1 MFLLFV
7 VTPIIISSYE
17 NMITNKEYVLF
28 WFWFQSEIH
37 LIFLEI
43 FYFYFICVGFMPQNL
58 CLYDYMTANEILNL
72 CIDWLKR
79 YWTVYFQSPSFIRM
93 TCETWFFSHFIY
105 LPKNTMPR
113 YEKGGVLTKTI
124 FISHSNTQEG
134 LHPRP

>member
-58 CLYDYMTANEILNL
+58 CVYDYMTANEILNL

-93 TCETWFFSHFIY
+93 TCETWFFFPFHLFAKKY
-105 LPKNTMPR
+105 HAAVW
-113 YEKGGVLTKTI
+113 KGGSFDQNDFHKS
-124 FISHSNTQEG
+124 FS
-134 LHPRP
+134 